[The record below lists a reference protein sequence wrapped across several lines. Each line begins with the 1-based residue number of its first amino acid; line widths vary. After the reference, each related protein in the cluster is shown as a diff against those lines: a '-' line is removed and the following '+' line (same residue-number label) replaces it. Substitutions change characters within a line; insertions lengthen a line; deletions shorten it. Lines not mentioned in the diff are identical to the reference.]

1 MKRETIVG
9 MFVLASLAIVGY
21 MTLKVGASSG
31 FTGGN
36 TYYVTVR
43 TALGLSDKT
52 PVLIA
57 GYQAGVVEKVSLADS
72 RRALLKLIVK
82 KEVHLTEGTEAAVRA
97 KGVLGETFV
106 ELLPGPDDAAEL
118 KDDATL
124 PFHDVGGD
132 INQLVSRL
140 NDMAPA
146 AGRGVDNFEKFTEV
160 MKNLMVQN
168 QQNVNRIMENFAA
181 LSADLRSTISGAQP
195 GVRESV
201 ERIASI
207 TQKVDEGKGTIG
219 KLVNDDSTV
228 NKINEA
234 ADNINNLTGGVSRMQ
249 TEIGYH
255 AEYMGNL
262 KDFKNYVH
270 LGLKPRPDQAFMID
284 FVSNPNPP
292 PDMNTSQSTI
302 TVGGTSTTVNT
313 SSLVTQRNKFR
324 ISAQMAKKFY
334 DWRLRGGIIENRG
347 GVGLDYMRGPVGA
360 SVDAWDFGSG
370 DQRHPSVK
378 VYGNMNVTKSLYLMG
393 GGNDLANK
401 PTRDWFVGA
410 GVRVVDEDIK
420 SVFGLGSGLVK

>member
-1 MKRETIVG
+1 MKRETTVG
-9 MFVLASLAIVGY
+9 LFVLAALLILGY

-57 GYQAGVVEKVSLADS
+57 GYKAGVVEAVSLADS
-72 RRALLKLIVK
+72 RHALLKLLVK
-82 KEVHLTEGTEAAVRA
+82 KEVRLTEGTQVAVRA

-106 ELLPGPDDAAEL
+106 ELIPGPDDAPEL
-118 KDDATL
+118 KDDASL
-124 PFHDVGGD
+124 PFLDVGGD

-146 AGRGVDNFEKFTEV
+146 AGRSVDNFEKFTEV
-160 MKNLMVQN
+160 MKNLMVRNEQN
-168 QQNVNRIMENFAA
+168 MSRILENFAA
-181 LSADLRSTISGAQP
+181 LSADLRATVAGARPDVQD
-195 GVRESV
+195 SV

-207 TQKVDEGKGTIG
+207 TRKVDEGKGTIG
-219 KLVNDDSTV
+219 KLVNDDTTV
-228 NKINEA
+228 KKINEA
-234 ADNINNLTGGVSRMQ
+234 ADNFNNLTGGVRQLQ

-255 AEYMGNL
+255 AEYMGNQN
-262 KDFKNYVH
+262 DFKNYVH
-270 LGLKPRPDQAFMID
+270 LGLKPRPDQSFLID

-292 PDMNTSQSTI
+292 PDATTTQNTV
-302 TVGGTSTTVNT
+302 TVGGTTTTVNT
-313 SSLVTQRNKFR
+313 SSLVTQKNKFR
-324 ISAQMAKKFY
+324 VSAQIAKKFY

-347 GVGLDYMRGPVGA
+347 GVGLDYMKGAVGA

-378 VYGNMNVTKSLYLMG
+378 VYGNLNVTKSLYLMG

-410 GVRVVDEDIK
+410 GVRVVDDDIK
-420 SVFGLGSGLVK
+420 GLFGLSGLVKK